1 MPVRQIEPEPHPAA
15 AVQHPK
21 LVLSSSVTRDRV
33 RRAIQD
39 GKTSDGEVLAVA
51 RLEDLSDQVMQ
62 QATPSATKFQVR
74 FTAVPTQNFV
84 SCFVVPLTL
93 VAFVDGNPAPV
104 TPSVDVDSNGVFTL
118 PSPPAETLQVTYCWE
133 YFQDASLD
141 GFVDEARAWIAGPAT
156 YASLGEVPDGLTP
169 ALIDYAAARALR
181 ALASKCA
188 LANARAGDSEMS
200 FGELMKAYAANAKEK
215 EATASAARQ
224 SYYTRADQ
232 TLAPVMEGSSL
243 NIPPYQ
249 PRR

>member
-1 MPVRQIEPEPHPAA
+1 MPVRDDLSTPPPSKA
-15 AVQHPK
+15 QHPR

-39 GKTSDGEVLAVA
+39 GKTSDGEVLSIA

-62 QATPSATKFQVR
+62 QATPTATRFQVR

-84 SCFVVPLTL
+84 ACFVVPGSL
-93 VAFVDGNPAPV
+93 VAFVDANPAPV

-118 PSPPAETLQVTYCWE
+118 PSAPAELLQVTYTWE

-141 GFVDEARAWIAGPAT
+141 GYVDEARAWIAGPAT
-156 YASLGEVPDGLTP
+156 YPQLGEVPDGLTP
-169 ALIDYAAARALR
+169 ALIDYASARALR

-188 LANARAGDSEMS
+188 LANARAGDSGMD
-200 FGELMKAYAANAKEK
+200 FADLMKVYQAASKDK
-215 EATASAARQ
+215 EATAIAARQ
-224 SYYTRADQ
+224 SFYTRADSA
-232 TLAPVMEGSSL
+232 LAPAMEGSSL
-243 NIPPYQ
+243 AIPNYE